1 MPSLG
6 GHLLRFSLEII
17 ESMKLNCLFAISV
30 SALLLIASPGT
41 AEEYGTASR
50 TENFNN
56 PTSEGTKLLRSLVFY
71 PTKPGNKLLAEAPK
85 DGFKVLVFLHGR
97 GGPAGVYTPLGKT
110 FAKQGYIVVLS
121 DTARS
126 DALKQVQDGKA
137 LFKALSIVNKTPGSF
152 WQGALNMKKV
162 GLSGHSMGGGS
173 TAHIL
178 ADNPGYAAGFCFA
191 PWQGSARFVGNAN
204 RIKAPIGIV
213 HGKGDKVLRWNST
226 GKRLYDALSKDCD
239 RFLYLM
245 DESVNHYNVALN
257 IPFRKKSDKT
267 IYLSTEKLCLAFFDM
282 HLKNRSEALTALLKE
297 NNGDKRLVKLYRGRG
312 KTAPKAAPSRP
323 KTKGKKRL
331 Y

>member
-1 MPSLG
+1 MNIRNLLALSLSAALIFG
-6 GHLLRFSLEII
+6 GP
-17 ESMKLNCLFAISV
+17 CV
-30 SALLLIASPGT
+30 

-50 TENFNN
+50 TENFDN
-56 PTSEGTKLLRSLVFY
+56 PTSEGTKVLKSLVIY
-71 PTKPGNKLLAEAPK
+71 PTKTGSKLLAKAPK

-97 GGPAGVYTPLGKT
+97 GGPAGVYSPLGKS

-121 DTARS
+121 DTALR
-126 DALKQVQDGKA
+126 DPRKQVQDGKA
-137 LFKALSIVNKTPGSF
+137 LFKALSIVNKSPGSF
-152 WQGALNMKKV
+152 WQGSLNMKKV

-178 ADNPGYAAGFCFA
+178 ADNPGYSAGFCFA
-191 PWQGSARFVGNAN
+191 PWQGSARFVGNAS

-267 IYLSTEKLCLAFFDM
+267 IYLSTEKLCLAFFDK
-282 HLKNRSEALTALLKE
+282 HLKNKSDALTSLLKE
-297 NNGDKRLVKLYRGRG
+297 QNGDKHLVKLYRGLG
-312 KTAPKAAPSRP
+312 QATPKVDQPKPKA
-323 KTKGKKRL
+323 KGKKR
-331 Y
+331 